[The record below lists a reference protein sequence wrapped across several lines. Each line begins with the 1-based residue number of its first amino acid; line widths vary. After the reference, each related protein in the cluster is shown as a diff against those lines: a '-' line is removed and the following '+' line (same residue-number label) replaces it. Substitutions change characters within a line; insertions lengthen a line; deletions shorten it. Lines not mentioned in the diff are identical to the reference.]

1 MDVRRAGLTR
11 CRSVAELP
19 SRILTL
25 RIAATRQRIR
35 LLSRVA
41 TNPAT
46 KLHIQRAIDDL
57 DDAARWTL
65 RGDVD
70 TWADVAH
77 SVSAAVALAEW
88 RIRNVEHTLHVKGP
102 HGLSD
107 EMY

>member
-1 MDVRRAGLTR
+1 MPRLA
-11 CRSVAELP
+11 SW
-19 SRILTL
+19 ILAQ
-25 RIAATRQRIR
+25 RIADTRERIR
-35 LLSRVA
+35 SLSRVA

-70 TWADVAH
+70 MWSDVAQ
-77 SVSAAVALAEW
+77 SVATTVSLAEW
-88 RIRNVEHTLHVKGP
+88 RVRRVEQTLRVKGA
-102 HGLSD
+102 HGISD